1 MIKNI
6 LIFFFWFYHNNH
18 TAPTHSQQFQTSHK
32 YTNSPTFSNHNA
44 QDKSPKFSP
53 PLFHSPS
60 FPPPFPPHYQRSFS
74 KTVRYPQLNNSQSI
88 FPFTTLPPI
97 IVSAW
102 IVDSE
107 EEKEEEKTESE
118 IKGGKI
124 QVICPKHYDQ
134 KMQESQCICG
144 KFETAE
150 NGWVQCDYCGKTKKK
165 KLKYF

>member
-102 IVDSE
+102 IVGQNNQHSLFPRPRG
-107 EEKEEEKTESE
+107 TCINNLYVPPIYNSH
-118 IKGGKI
+118 
-124 QVICPKHYDQ
+124 ICIYPRLQNGICKP
-134 KMQESQCICG
+134 CII
-144 KFETAE
+144 AE
-150 NGWVQCDYCGKTKKK
+150 GALLSGSYAQISST
-165 KLKYF
+165 